1 MTNNIERLHK
11 LVENF
16 VSYEKLRRE
25 NSRKLRSLFQE
36 LQIDQKVNNLDTL
49 LSFSAINVTGFSLQE
64 DSFLAIHPKRY
75 IQIIGIA
82 SGKNVN
88 LRYFGRSEQVDEHL
102 REKIAEF
109 VLRWRLEKSF
119 LGVDR
124 YKNLLKRV
132 ES

>member
-1 MTNNIERLHK
+1 MTNNIEKLHK

-36 LQIDQKVNNLDTL
+36 LQIDQKVDNLDTL

-82 SGKNVN
+82 NGKNVN

-109 VLRWRLEKSF
+109 VLRWRLEKNF

-124 YKNLLKRV
+124 YRNLLKRV